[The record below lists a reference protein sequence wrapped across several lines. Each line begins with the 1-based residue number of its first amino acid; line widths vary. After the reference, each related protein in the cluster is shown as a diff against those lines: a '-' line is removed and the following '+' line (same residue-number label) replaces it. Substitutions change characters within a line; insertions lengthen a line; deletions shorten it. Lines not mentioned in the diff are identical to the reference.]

1 MIEEFSKFNADKQFK
16 AAASINK
23 KNNKAGVFSFFKAFN
38 IPEVQNLN

>member
-23 KNNKAGVFSFFKAFN
+23 KIIKQECSVFS
-38 IPEVQNLN
+38 